1 MLSINFNTSKTD
13 NYLCRLRTATA
24 LNLCEIQVIQIN
36 HDSIW
41 EIFLV
46 VQKMVYH
53 ILGVKVKN
61 IYIFQGK
68 SQIDFFW
75 DTVSCQKLGWLNLFN
90 ILNPT
95 YVVSFG
101 GYEPNQGLIFQKSSR
116 ILMTEQLKI
125 FCHLY
130 LHWYLNFLVSNQFL
144 SGSIWSS
151 NFDNM
156 TQT

>member
-13 NYLCRLRTATA
+13 IYLCRLRTATA

-61 IYIFQGK
+61 IYIFPGEK
-68 SQIDFFW
+68 SDRIFLRHSQLHKIGLTKSIQHFKPDLCSKLWWLRTQSRFDISEIFKNL
-75 DTVSCQKLGWLNLFN
+75 DDRTIEDLLSFVSSLIFKFSCFQS
-90 ILNPT
+90 ILIWF
-95 YVVSFG
+95 Y
-101 GYEPNQGLIFQKSSR
+101 LIFQ
-116 ILMTEQLKI
+116 L
-125 FCHLY
+125 
-130 LHWYLNFLVSNQFL
+130 W
-144 SGSIWSS
+144 
-151 NFDNM
+151 
-156 TQT
+156 

>member
-61 IYIFQGK
+61 IYTFPWEKSDRIFLRH
-68 SQIDFFW
+68 SQLQKNWADQADFPEWETFSEKR
-75 DTVSCQKLGWLNLFN
+75 T
-90 ILNPT
+90 IT
-95 YVVSFG
+95 
-101 GYEPNQGLIFQKSSR
+101 
-116 ILMTEQLKI
+116 
-125 FCHLY
+125 
-130 LHWYLNFLVSNQFL
+130 
-144 SGSIWSS
+144 
-151 NFDNM
+151 
-156 TQT
+156 